1 MEIRKDDA
9 IAQGANTSE
18 TRKNAPSN
26 EKCASYPK
34 PAALAST
41 APDPKISTGM

>member
-1 MEIRKDDA
+1 MEILSDA
-9 IAQGANTSE
+9 AAAQGAKTSE
-18 TRKNAPSN
+18 TNRKAPSN

-41 APDPKISTGM
+41 APAPKINIGI